1 MGTTLGAFDWSRTR
15 GVPGSGEV
23 TLASDPIAAVAN
35 TLRVSITDADGNDR
49 DAVIDLV
56 AAGDVI
62 RVSSDFA
69 AVVGTPVDNTTYWS
83 FPFTVFSAFVAEDEP
98 ADADAVTLS
107 SRTPA
112 AWPTTTELAQVLN
125 VDNVS
130 DWQDTL
136 DRVLASAIAKVKS
149 DVGTW
154 DEANDLP
161 TTNQAQ
167 AALRMAE
174 MISTRPE
181 GQASRFPDTPALSAD
196 PTYLRLLTGQRRR
209 FGIG

>member
-1 MGTTLGAFDWSRTR
+1 MGTTLGAFNWSTTR
-15 GVPGSGEV
+15 GVPSAGQV
-23 TLASDPIAAVAN
+23 TLASDPLAAVAN

-69 AVVGTPVDNTTYWS
+69 AVVGAPVDNTTYWS
-83 FPFTVFSAFVAEDEP
+83 FPFTVAASFVSDDEP
-98 ADADAVTLS
+98 ADADAVTLI
-107 SRTPA
+107 SRVPA
-112 AWPTTTELAQVLN
+112 SWPDSTELAQVLN

-130 DWQDTL
+130 DWQTTL
-136 DRVLASAIAKVKS
+136 DRVMAAAIGKVKS
-149 DVGTW
+149 DVGLW
-154 DEANDLP
+154 SEAIDLP
-161 TTNQAQ
+161 TVNQAQ

-174 MISTRPE
+174 LLAIKE
-181 GQASRFPDTPALSAD
+181 GVPGASRIDA
-196 PTYLRLLTGQRRR
+196 TYSRALTGQRRR

>member
-1 MGTTLGAFDWSRTR
+1 MGTTLGAFNWSTTR
-15 GVPGSGEV
+15 GVPSAGQV
-23 TLASDPIAAVAN
+23 TLASDPLAAVAN

-83 FPFTVFSAFVAEDEP
+83 FPFTVYTAFEEDDEP
-98 ADADAVTLS
+98 ADEASVTLS

-112 AWPTTTELAQVLN
+112 AWPDTEELAQVLN
-125 VDNVS
+125 LDNEA
-130 DWQDTL
+130 DWQTTI

-149 DVGTW
+149 DAGLW
-154 DEANDLP
+154 GEAIDLP
-161 TTNQAQ
+161 TDNQAQ

-174 MISTRPE
+174 LLSTRPDSDN
-181 GQASRFPDTPALSAD
+181 SRDT
-196 PTYLRLLTGQRRR
+196 TYLRLLTGQRRR
-209 FGIG
+209 FGVA